1 MLSSAQRTLPS
12 VKSPTSVLGNERR
25 AGDLN
30 LQPIDAEIVGDVLR
44 VGDGARVRLD
54 QTAEDTLRERSSNPI
69 GSSGVIWPD
78 HSHGPKQ
85 ADLPFARTNLE
96 GMFSMADQSSRPVD
110 RPKARLPRGFQD
122 SIGGALGV
130 HQQLITKLAE
140 VYASYGFERLA
151 TPCVEFADA
160 LGKFLPDQN
169 RPNEGVFS
177 FQDDDAQWL
186 VLRYD
191 LTAPLARYVAE
202 NYDTLAFPFRRFQ
215 TGSVFR
221 DEKPG
226 PGRFREFIQFDAD
239 TVGTS
244 SMAADAEFCMLVADA
259 LEALGLLRGEYVVRV
274 NNRKVLN
281 GILELIGVPLGPEG
295 EGRRL
300 GVLRAMD
307 KLDRLGVDGVGQLLG
322 AGRKDESGDFTKGA
336 GLTASDID
344 RVLGFLNAAGSDR
357 SRVCT
362 TLADLVNGSAVGEE
376 GVAELMQIDA
386 TLTAAGFDFNRV
398 RIDPAVVRGLAYYTG
413 PVFEA
418 ELTFEITGEDSR
430 PARFGS
436 VGGGG
441 RYDDLVERFL
451 GKKVPATGVSIGVS
465 RLAAALQMRGLLA
478 SKTALGPVVVLVLD
492 HDQLARY
499 QAMVSDL
506 RAAGVRAELYLGDGG
521 MRAQLR
527 YADKRGAPIVV
538 IEGEDERTKGLV
550 TVKDMALGA
559 QLSGEI
565 KSREEWAKGGASQV
579 SVKREDITRYVRE
592 ALIRH

>member
-1 MLSSAQRTLPS
+1 M
-12 VKSPTSVLGNERR
+12 V
-25 AGDLN
+25 
-30 LQPIDAEIVGDVLR
+30 
-44 VGDGARVRLD
+44 
-54 QTAEDTLRERSSNPI
+54 
-69 GSSGVIWPD
+69 
-78 HSHGPKQ
+78 
-85 ADLPFARTNLE
+85 
-96 GMFSMADQSSRPVD
+96 DQSTRPHN

-122 SIGGALGV
+122 STGKMLVI
-130 HQQLITKLAE
+130 HEQLIGKLAE
-140 VYASYGFERLA
+140 VYASYGFERLT

-177 FQDDDAQWL
+177 FQDDDGQWL

-202 NYDTLAFPFRRFQ
+202 NYDSLAFPYRRFQ
-215 TGSVFR
+215 TGPVFR

-259 LEALGLLRGEYVVRV
+259 LEALGLPRGDYMVKV

-281 GILELIGVPLGPEG
+281 GILELIGVPGGPEG
-295 EGRRL
+295 DARRL
-300 GVLRAMD
+300 NVLRAMD

-322 AGRKDESGDFTKGA
+322 KGRKDESGDFTQGA
-336 GLTASDID
+336 GLASKGID
-344 RVLGFLNAAGSDR
+344 RVLGFLNAQGADR
-357 SRVCT
+357 NSVCKS
-362 TLADLVNGSAVGEE
+362 LEELVKGSAVGEE
-376 GVAELMQIDA
+376 GAAELMQIDA
-386 TLTAAGFDFNRV
+386 TLAAASFGVDRV

-418 ELTFEITGEDSR
+418 ELTFQINDDDGR
-430 PARFGS
+430 PIRFGS

-478 SKTALGPVVVLVLD
+478 GKADIGPVVVLVLD
-492 HDQLARY
+492 RDRLTGY
-499 QAMVSDL
+499 QAMVSEM
-506 RAAGVRAELYLGDGG
+506 RACGIRSELFLGEGG

-527 YADKRGAPIVV
+527 YADKRAAPIVV
-538 IEGEDERTKGLV
+538 IEGENERVKGEV
-550 TVKDMALGA
+550 TLKDMALGT
-559 QLSGEI
+559 QLSSEI
-565 KSREEWAKGGASQV
+565 KSRDEWAKGGLSQA
-579 SVKREDITRYVRE
+579 SVKRENLTSVIREMLARHVR
-592 ALIRH
+592 